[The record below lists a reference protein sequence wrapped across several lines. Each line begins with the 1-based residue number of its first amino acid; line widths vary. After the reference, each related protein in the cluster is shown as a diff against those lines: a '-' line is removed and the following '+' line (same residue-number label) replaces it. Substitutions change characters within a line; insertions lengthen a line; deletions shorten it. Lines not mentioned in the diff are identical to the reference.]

1 MIDLRTKFM
10 GLDLKSPVIAGSS
23 GLTSSLEG
31 IVDLEKKGAGAVVIK
46 SLFEEEI
53 MHDIRKTVEKD
64 SANQYSEAYEYISNY
79 SRHHH
84 IDEYLKLIK
93 SCKRE
98 VSIPVMA
105 SINCVSAEEWTSFAS
120 SIQQAGADAI
130 QLNIF
135 VLPADS
141 NHTGEQNEKIYFDIL
156 GEVLRR
162 VTIPVSIKIGYYFSA
177 MAKITQKF
185 AWTGAQGIILF
196 NRFCSPDIDVVE
208 QKVIP
213 SHIFSSPSEIALPL
227 RWVAMLSDRIQCDI
241 VASTGIHDG
250 EGLIK
255 ILLAGAKAAEVAS
268 TLYLNGTE
276 RITDMLIDLK
286 SWMEKN
292 GYTSLPDF
300 VGTMSHKKAG
310 NPAAYE
316 RVQYMKHIAGIA

>member
-120 SIQQAGADAI
+120 SIQQI
-130 QLNIF
+130 
-135 VLPADS
+135 
-141 NHTGEQNEKIYFDIL
+141 
-156 GEVLRR
+156 R
-162 VTIPVSIKIGYYFSA
+162 TIPVNKMKRFILISL
-177 MAKITQKF
+177 AK
-185 AWTGAQGIILF
+185 
-196 NRFCSPDIDVVE
+196 C
-208 QKVIP
+208 
-213 SHIFSSPSEIALPL
+213 
-227 RWVAMLSDRIQCDI
+227 
-241 VASTGIHDG
+241 
-250 EGLIK
+250 
-255 ILLAGAKAAEVAS
+255 
-268 TLYLNGTE
+268 
-276 RITDMLIDLK
+276 
-286 SWMEKN
+286 
-292 GYTSLPDF
+292 
-300 VGTMSHKKAG
+300 
-310 NPAAYE
+310 
-316 RVQYMKHIAGIA
+316 